1 VTDGLTGYFPEYET
15 RLRMNIILGVIGS
28 ACVTMALG
36 QLVPE
41 GMWIWL
47 GLLVYGCCTLTIAMV
62 WEL

>member
-1 VTDGLTGYFPEYET
+1 
-15 RLRMNIILGVIGS
+15 MNIILGVIGS

-47 GLLVYGCCTLTIAMV
+47 GLLVYGCCTLTIALV